1 MVSGK
6 IYVRL
11 IKPFFDVIAAMIIAI
26 VFSPFLLLVSLI
38 VFFDT
43 KRFPVFSQTR
53 IGLDESEFKLYKFRT
68 MNIDYDESSM
78 TRLGKVLRST
88 SIDDVPQLFNIIK
101 GEMSFIGPRPLL
113 LEYLPFYNEDERSR
127 HKVKPGI
134 TGWAQVN
141 GRNEIDWGI
150 RMEKDIYYV
159 AEVSFIMDLR
169 ILFLTFLLLLK
180 RDKTPYGNTPT
191 IKFSE
196 YASKR

>member
-1 MVSGK
+1 MVSSK

-11 IKPFFDVIAAMIIAI
+11 IKPFFDVIVAIIIAI

-38 VFFDT
+38 ILIDS
-43 KRFPVFSQTR
+43 KRFPVFSQMR
-53 IGLDESEFKLYKFRT
+53 IGLNEREFKLYKFRT
-68 MNIDYDESSM
+68 MNIDYDENSM
-78 TRLGKVLRST
+78 SRLGKALRST
-88 SIDDVPQLFNIIK
+88 SIDELPQLLNIIK

-113 LEYLPFYNEDERSR
+113 LEYLPFYNEEEKNR
-127 HKVKPGI
+127 HNVKPGI

-141 GRNEIDWGI
+141 GRNEIEWGI
-150 RMEKDIYYV
+150 RMKKDIYYV
-159 AEVSFIMDLR
+159 GEVSFLIDLR

-180 RDKTPYGNTPT
+180 RDKAPYGNTQT